1 MTTETIETRGFEAE
15 VARLLHL
22 MVHSVYSEKEIFL
35 RELISNASDACD
47 KLRYEALTEPALTA
61 DDPGFRVEIALDKD
75 SRTLTVSDN
84 GIGMSKDELIANL
97 GTIARS
103 GTSAFV
109 EQLSGDESKDM
120 SLIGRFGVGF
130 YSVFM
135 VADRVHVVSRKAGQ
149 TDAFAWESDGAGTY
163 SLGPAERATRG
174 TTITLHLREGEDEF
188 LDPWRLKRIVKTYS
202 DHIALPVILKAVPK
216 AEGEDADDAAPAED
230 ETLNSASALWTRPK
244 ADITAE
250 QYTEFYRHIGHA
262 MDEPWATIHWKAEG
276 TIEYTGLLFVPTA
289 RPFDLFDPKRQSRLK
304 LYVRRVFI
312 TDDCEALL
320 PGWLRF
326 LRGVV
331 DSADLP
337 LNISREMLQES
348 PLTAKIRSG
357 LVKKVLSDLEK
368 RAADKEAFAA
378 FWDAF
383 GAVVKEGLY
392 EDFERREQILKI
404 ARFKSTK
411 SNGEWIS
418 LADYAER
425 MRPNQTAVY
434 FITGD
439 AAHIAKSPQLEAF
452 KARDIEVLLLSDPID
467 DFWTGAGLDWDGKP
481 FQSVTRGDIDL
492 SQIPDAEDK
501 PETKADN
508 APDAALDKLIAAA
521 KLALGDAVKDV
532 RVSRRLTDSAVCL
545 VADNGDMDMHLAR
558 LMRAAKGPDAG
569 FDTAR
574 ILEINP
580 GHPLV
585 KALAARAET
594 DGTADT
600 LADAAHLLL
609 DQARIVEGEIPTDPA
624 AFARRLSDVMTK
636 AVA

>member
-1 MTTETIETRGFEAE
+1 MTAESIETRGFEAE

-47 KLRYEALTEPALTA
+47 KLRYAALTEPALTA
-61 DDPGFRVEIALDKD
+61 DDPNFRVEISLAKD
-75 SRTLTVSDN
+75 ARTLTIADN

-109 EQLSGDESKDM
+109 EQLSGDAASDV

-135 VADRVHVVSRKAGQ
+135 VAEAVEVVSRRAGS
-149 TDAFAWESDGAGTY
+149 DEAWSWESDGAGTY
-163 SLGPAERATRG
+163 RLKPATRAGRG
-174 TTITLHLREGEDEF
+174 TTVTLRLREGEDEF
-188 LDPWRLKRIVKTYS
+188 LDAWRLKRIVKTYS
-202 DHIALPVILKAVPK
+202 DHIALPVILKAE
-216 AEGEDADDAAPAED
+216 ADEAQTDGEQKED

-244 ADITAE
+244 SEITAE
-250 QYTEFYRHIGHA
+250 QYAEFYRHAGHA
-262 MDEPWATIHWKAEG
+262 ADEPWATIHWKAEG
-276 TIEYTGLLFVPTA
+276 TIEYTGLLFIPGT
-289 RPFDLFDPKRQSRLK
+289 RPFDLFDPKRESRLK

-312 TDDCEALL
+312 TDSCEALL
-320 PGWLRF
+320 PGYLRF
-326 LRGVV
+326 VKGIV

-357 LVKKVLSDLEK
+357 LVKKILSELEK
-368 RAADKEAFAA
+368 RAGDDGFKT

-383 GAVVKEGLY
+383 GPVLKEGLY
-392 EDFERREQILKI
+392 EDFERREQILKL
-404 ARFKSTK
+404 ARFKTTK
-411 SNGEWIS
+411 SGDETVT
-418 LADYAER
+418 LAEYAAR
-425 MRPNQTAVY
+425 MRPNQTALY

-439 AAHIAKSPQLEAF
+439 AATVARSPQLEAF

-467 DFWTGAGLDWDGKP
+467 DFWTGTGLDWEGKP

-492 SQIPDAEDK
+492 SQIPAAEDERK
-501 PETKADN
+501 GEDAPEGAI
-508 APDAALDKLIAAA
+508 ASLIAAA
-521 KLALGDAVKDV
+521 KLALGEAVKDV
-532 RVSRRLTDSAVCL
+532 RVSKRLTDSPVCL
-545 VADNGDMDMHLAR
+545 VAAAGDMDMHLAR
-558 LMRAAKGPDAG
+558 LMRAARGRDAAPDE
-569 FDTAR
+569 AR

-580 GHPLV
+580 RHPLV
-585 KALAARAET
+585 KALAARAEG
-594 DGTADT
+594 DGAVDA
-600 LADAAHLLL
+600 LDDAAHLLL
-609 DQARIVEGEIPTDPA
+609 DQARIVEGEAPSDPA
-624 AFARRLSDVMTK
+624 AFARRLSEVMVR

>member
-1 MTTETIETRGFEAE
+1 E

-61 DDPGFRVEIALDKD
+61 DDPGGFRVEIALDREA
-75 SRTLTVSDN
+75 RTLTIADN
-84 GIGMSKDELIANL
+84 GIGMSKDELVANL

-135 VADRVHVVSRKAGQ
+135 VADRVHVVSRRAGEAQ
-149 TDAFAWESDGAGTY
+149 AHAWDSDGAGTY
-163 SLGPAERATRG
+163 SIGPAERATRG

-188 LDPWRLKRIVKTYS
+188 LDAWRLKRIVKTYS
-202 DHIALPVILKAVPK
+202 DHIALPVILKAG
-216 AEGEDADDAAPAED
+216 AGEEQAED

-244 ADITAE
+244 SDITAE
-250 QYTEFYRHIGHA
+250 QYTEFYRHVGHA
-262 MDEPWATIHWKAEG
+262 TDEPWATIHWKAEG
-276 TIEYTGLLFVPTA
+276 TIEYTSLLFVPA
-289 RPFDLFDPKRQSRLK
+289 SRPFDLFDPKRESRLK

-312 TDDCEALL
+312 TDDCESLL
-320 PGWLRF
+320 PGYLRF
-326 LRGVV
+326 VRGIV

-348 PLTAKIRSG
+348 PLTAKIRAG
-357 LVKKVLSDLEK
+357 LVKKVLSELEK
-368 RAADKEAFAA
+368 RADDVAAYTA
-378 FWDAF
+378 FWETF
-383 GAVVKEGLY
+383 GAVLKEGLY
-392 EDFERREQILKI
+392 EDFERREQVLKL
-404 ARFKSTK
+404 ARFKSTR
-411 SNGEWIS
+411 SGGEWIS
-418 LADYAER
+418 LADYAAR

-439 AAHIAKSPQLEAF
+439 AAHVAGSPQLEAF
-452 KARDIEVLLLSDPID
+452 KARDVEVLLLSDPID
-467 DFWTGAGLDWDGKP
+467 DFWTGAGLDFDGKP

-492 SQIPDAEDK
+492 SAIPAAEGEDENKGEDA
-501 PETKADN
+501 PE
-508 APDAALDKLIAAA
+508 AALDRLIAAA
-521 KLALGDAVKDV
+521 RLALGDAVKDV
-532 RVSRRLTDSAVCL
+532 RVSKRLTDSPVCL
-545 VADNGDMDMHLAR
+545 VADAGDMDIHLAR
-558 LMRAAKGPDAG
+558 LLRAAKGPEAAG
-569 FDTAR
+569 VTAR

-580 GHPLV
+580 RHPLV
-585 KALAARAET
+585 KALAARAE
-594 DGTADT
+594 GEGAADA
-600 LADAAHLLL
+600 LSDAAHLLL
-609 DQARIVEGEIPTDPA
+609 DQALILEGEGPTDPA
-624 AFARRLSDVMTK
+624 AFARRLSDVMVR